1 MGRSGGTARRPV
13 AGVGL
18 VRRFAA
24 AQTRTVVFLCLAL
37 TSVATTRAVAQ
48 EGPEPGPEMPG
59 ADPWSPSPDRDAR
72 KALERL
78 EATREELG
86 IVADSMV
93 EIDPCRRPGGPN
105 LVNFVRR
112 GAEPGEPTYLY
123 GIDLCSGRP
132 FVYEEPT
139 QSGVIV
145 GLDANP
151 PDIHWAKDLSD
162 DRNLRGDRFPVE
174 LLAGVDMLFGTS
186 TLDFGETAS
195 GSVDF
200 AAAPSLGVR
209 VDRFRAT
216 FSRAVAPPEPSWLAK
231 LSVTPFRQGPPDEA
245 APVEEPPTGSH
256 GERTTWFEPVEN
268 PCNATGVGIRGIDR
282 MRIGHRRADRR
293 YPVTLQMVSYCT
305 RPYRQYDV
313 RTTTDRT
320 WFGQLNNTFP
330 GFAAWDHIPRG
341 GLLNNL
347 SLSVG
352 FGEILNDVFN
362 VDFPTN
368 VFYVG
373 FGVAFGNSR
382 WRVDAGRLITNEELE
397 VVSAGVPVIVS
408 TDGWTVQ
415 IQRALHFEEL
425 FGP

>member
-1 MGRSGGTARRPV
+1 MRRV
-13 AGVGL
+13 AV
-18 VRRFAA
+18 AHT
-24 AQTRTVVFLCLAL
+24 QTVVFLCLAL
-37 TSVATTRAVAQ
+37 TFAGPGSAAAQ
-48 EGPEPGPEMPG
+48 EESEPVPELP
-59 ADPWSPSPDRDAR
+59 AIDPWAPEVDRDAQN
-72 KALERL
+72 ALEEL
-78 EATREELG
+78 EEARGELG

-93 EIDPCRRPGGPN
+93 EVDPCGRPGGPN

-139 QSGVIV
+139 QTGVIV

-151 PDIHWAKDLSD
+151 PDIHWAGDLSD

-174 LLAGVDMLFGTS
+174 LLVGVDMLFGTS

-200 AAAPSLGVR
+200 AAAPSIGVR
-209 VDRFRAT
+209 ADRFRAT
-216 FSRAVAPPEPSWLAK
+216 FSHAVAPPERSWLVKFA
-231 LSVTPFRQGPPDEA
+231 VTPFRRGPPDEP
-245 APVEEPPTGSH
+245 APVEEPAPTSH
-256 GERTTWFEPVEN
+256 AERTTWFEPVGN
-268 PCNATGVGIRGIDR
+268 PCNAPGVGIRGVDR

-305 RPYRQYDV
+305 RPYRQYSV

-341 GLLNNL
+341 GLMNNL

-368 VFYVG
+368 VLYVG
-373 FGVAFGNSR
+373 FGVAFGDSR

-397 VVSAGVPVIVS
+397 VISAGVPVVVS

-415 IQRALHFEEL
+415 VQRALHFDEL
-425 FGP
+425 FGR

>member
-1 MGRSGGTARRPV
+1 MRHRPAAQAQTVVVCFV
-13 AGVGL
+13 AL
-18 VRRFAA
+18 TFAA
-24 AQTRTVVFLCLAL
+24 APPLD
-37 TSVATTRAVAQ
+37 AQ
-48 EGPEPGPEMPG
+48 
-59 ADPWSPSPDRDAR
+59 ADPESRTDPPTVDPWTPTPDRDAR

-78 EATREELG
+78 EEAREELG
-86 IVADSMV
+86 IVADSMT
-93 EIDPCRRPGGPN
+93 EIDPCDRPGGPN

-112 GAEPGEPTYLY
+112 GAEAGEPTYVY
-123 GIDLCSGRP
+123 GIDLCTRRP

-139 QSGVIV
+139 QTGVIV

-174 LLAGVDMLFGTS
+174 LLVGLDMLFGTS

-200 AAAPSLGVR
+200 AAAPSIGVR
-209 VDRFRAT
+209 ADRLRAT
-216 FSRAVAPPEPSWLAK
+216 FSRAVAPPERSWLAK
-231 LSVTPFRQGPPDEA
+231 LSVTPFRRGPP
-245 APVEEPPTGSH
+245 EEPARVDEPDAASH
-256 GERTTWFEPVEN
+256 GERTTWFEPVVD
-268 PCNATGVGIRGIDR
+268 PCDAPGVGIRGIDR
-282 MRIGHRRADRR
+282 MRIGHRQADRR
-293 YPVTLQMVSYCT
+293 YPVTLEMVSYCT
-305 RPYRQYDV
+305 RPYRQYSV

-330 GFAAWDHIPRG
+330 GFAAWGHIPRG

-347 SLSVG
+347 SISVG

-368 VFYVG
+368 VLYVG
-373 FGVAFGNSR
+373 LGVAFGNSR
-382 WRVDAGRLITNEELE
+382 WRIDAGRLITNEELE
-397 VVSAGVPVIVS
+397 VLSAGVPVIVS

-415 IQRALHFEEL
+415 VQRALHFDEL
-425 FGP
+425 LGR